1 MANSLLLVDDS
12 ATMRKI
18 ILRTLRMAGLD
29 IDSFE
34 EAGDGNEALEKL
46 AQKPAD
52 IMLCDI
58 NMPGMGGLEL
68 VKKVRENDSY
78 ADMKIIMISTESA
91 EELIDGVMADGA
103 NGYVTKPFTPEI
115 IQKALAPFM
124 CADSTA

>member
-68 VKKVRENDSY
+68 VKKVREDAAH

-124 CADSTA
+124 CAGNTA

>member
-1 MANSLLLVDDS
+1 MAKSLLLVDDS

-46 AQKPAD
+46 KEKTVD
-52 IMLCDI
+52 IILCDI
-58 NMPGMGGLEL
+58 NMPGMGGLEM
-68 VKKVRENDSY
+68 VKEVRKMDSC
-78 ADMKIIMISTESA
+78 ADTKIVMISTESA
-91 EELIDGVMADGA
+91 EELIEGVLADGA

-115 IQKALAPFM
+115 IQENLSPFM
-124 CADSTA
+124 N

>member
-1 MANSLLLVDDS
+1 MAKSLLLVDDS

-29 IDSFE
+29 IETFE

-46 AQKPAD
+46 AQAPAD

-68 VKKVRENDSY
+68 VKKVRENDAC

-91 EELIDGVMADGA
+91 EELIEGVMADGA

-115 IQKALAPFM
+115 IQKALTPFM
-124 CADSTA
+124 